1 MTITSLALAR
11 RTLLLAAC
19 SLALTACGGG
29 GGSSSGGGSPSTPTP
44 VPAVTLTVTHKVRIT
59 TNKGVIDLGLDAT
72 HAPTT
77 VANFLKYVN
86 DGFYK
91 DTLFHRVISNFV
103 IQGGGVVRTANGL
116 VEKTSTYAP
125 IVLESNVGLRNVRGT
140 IAMARTSIPNSA
152 TNQFYINVVDN
163 ASLNYP
169 GADNGGGYA
178 VFGMVTAGLDVV
190 DAIKAVQTT
199 TGDLPVADVIIT
211 DVKVLP

>member
-1 MTITSLALAR
+1 MTIASLALAR
-11 RTLLLAAC
+11 RSLLLAAC

-29 GGSSSGGGSPSTPTP
+29 GSSSGGSTPGIPTP

-59 TNKGVIDLGLDAT
+59 TNKGVIDLGLDAN

-91 DTLFHRVISNFV
+91 DTLFHRVIANFV
-103 IQGGGVVRTANGL
+103 IQGGGIIRTANGL

-125 IVLESNVGLRNVRGT
+125 IVLESNTGLRNVRGT

-163 ASLNYP
+163 TSLDYP
-169 GADNGGGYA
+169 GADLGGGYA

-199 TGDLPVADVIIT
+199 TGDVPVTDVIIT

>member
-1 MTITSLALAR
+1 MTITTLALAR
-11 RTLLLAAC
+11 RSLLLAAC
-19 SLALTACGGG
+19 TLALTACGGG
-29 GGSSSGGGSPSTPTP
+29 GGGSSGGGTPSPPAP
-44 VPAVTLTVTHKVRIT
+44 VPAVTLTVTHTVRIT
-59 TNKGVIDLGLDAT
+59 TNKGVIDVGLDAN

-91 DTLFHRVISNFV
+91 DTLFHRVIANFV
-103 IQGGGVVRTANGL
+103 IQGGGITRTANGL

-125 IVLESNVGLRNVRGT
+125 IVLESNTGLRNVRGT

-163 ASLNYP
+163 TSLDYP
-169 GADNGGGYA
+169 GADLGGGYA
-178 VFGMVTAGLDVV
+178 VFGKVTAGLDVV
-190 DAIKAVQTT
+190 DAIKNVQTGS
-199 TGDLPVADVIIT
+199 GDLPVADVIIT